1 MKIILA
7 STSPYRKQLLQQ
19 LNITFSA
26 LAPAADEEQLKK
38 SAPVSLPDLP
48 LFLAQKKAESLISTF
63 PQDLIIGCD
72 QMGLLGGLALNKA
85 GTKDKAVAQLQKL
98 QGNTHQLL
106 TAMAVYYKGHWEH
119 HTDRTELTMR
129 PLTDE
134 QIRNYVDLE
143 NPLDCAGS
151 YKIEG
156 LGVSLFERV
165 QTKDPSAIVGLPL
178 MALTQILEKFS
189 FKVI

>member
-1 MKIILA
+1 
-7 STSPYRKQLLQQ
+7 
-19 LNITFSA
+19 
-26 LAPAADEEQLKK
+26 
-38 SAPVSLPDLP
+38 
-48 LFLAQKKAESLISTF
+48 
-63 PQDLIIGCD
+63 
-72 QMGLLGGLALNKA
+72 
-85 GTKDKAVAQLQKL
+85 
-98 QGNTHQLL
+98 
-106 TAMAVYYKGHWEH
+106 
-119 HTDRTELTMR
+119 MR
-129 PLTDE
+129 PLSDE

-178 MALTQILEKFS
+178 MALTQILEKFL